1 MIQQA
6 IPLSRR
12 ANASARG
19 VATLTM
25 VMILFFV
32 MAMVAAYA
40 NRNLIYEQRTSIN
53 FYREAASMSAAEA
66 GVDWAMAMLSG
77 GRIDANCDAS
87 ASAAD
92 GDFRSRYLQVQ
103 GDGTYMPVLWSFK
116 ATPAS
121 VAVLRTNPLACVQT
135 AAGWR
140 CSCPTN
146 DQASL
151 TFVDGTA
158 PVFRVEVASGG
169 QPGVLTV
176 RSRGCSSLGNHVNI
190 TTDANQFNACH
201 RATGSTRPFV
211 DSVADLQVSLGL
223 ARALPV
229 PPVAALTAGENLTM
243 AAGTLLRVSNVDP
256 TTGVTVHVGAAL
268 TANTKHLVGPAGSA
282 AANTVEGDADLSALA
297 VPVNA
302 AMALKKP
309 LFSSVFGLDPATFRR
324 QPAVRIVPCL
334 AGCTS
339 ADIAAPLANEPSR
352 IIWVDGSINLDQAG
366 TIGTAAQPV
375 MLVATGTITL
385 SAAVEINGFMYGDN
399 LTWAAGSAGSVLKGA
414 AVAHHDIQGNA
425 PVVVAYDAD
434 ILRTISNTRGSFVRV
449 PGSWQLT
456 PLQN

>member
-6 IPLSRR
+6 FPLARR
-12 ANASARG
+12 ATDRARG

-77 GRIDANCDAS
+77 GRIDANCSAS
-87 ASAAD
+87 VSAAD

-103 GDGTYMPVLWSFK
+103 ADGTYMPVLWSYK

-135 AAGWR
+135 AAGWS
-140 CSCPTN
+140 CSCPSN

-158 PVFRVEVASGG
+158 PVFRVEVTSGG
-169 QPGVLTV
+169 QPGVVTV

-201 RATGSTRPFV
+201 RATGSVRPFV
-211 DSVADLQVSLGL
+211 DAVADLQVSLGL

-229 PPVAALTAGENLTM
+229 PPVAALTAGENVNM
-243 AAGTLLRVSNVDP
+243 GGNLLSVSNVDP
-256 TTGVTVHVGAAL
+256 STGVTVHVGAAIAA
-268 TANTKHLVGPAGSA
+268 TSKALVGPAGSSA
-282 AANTVEGDADLSALA
+282 ASTVEGDADLSALA
-297 VPVNA
+297 LPANA

-309 LFSSVFGLDPATFRR
+309 LFSSVFGMDPATFRR
-324 QPAVRIVPCL
+324 QPGVRIVPCL

-339 ADIAAPLANEPSR
+339 ANIATVLANEPSR
-352 IIWVDGSINLDQAG
+352 IIWVDGDINLDQAG
-366 TIGTAAQPV
+366 TMGTAAQPV
-375 MLVATGTITL
+375 MLVASGNITL
-385 SAAVEINGFMYGDN
+385 SAAIEINGFVYGSN
-399 LTWAAGSAGSVLKGA
+399 LAWAAGSAGSVLKGA
-414 AVAHHDIQGNA
+414 AVAHHNVQGDV

-434 ILRTISNTRGSFVRV
+434 ILRTISHTRGSFVRV
-449 PGSWQLT
+449 PGTWQLT